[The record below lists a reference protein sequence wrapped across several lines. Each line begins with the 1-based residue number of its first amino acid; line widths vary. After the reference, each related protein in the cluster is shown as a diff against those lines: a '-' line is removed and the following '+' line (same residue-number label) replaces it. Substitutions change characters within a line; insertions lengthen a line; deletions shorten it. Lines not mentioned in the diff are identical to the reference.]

1 MGGADVVWTAHGHGN
16 DVRAAIVFVL
26 FTAQRA
32 VFRSFT
38 AVSSDRS
45 LAGIVQPYCPHFFW
59 YSRGAWQSSQLYFC
73 LIVLSSGD
81 DSLTV
86 ARSLHT
92 LESCAVTCELCWC
105 VPGKGDHRART
116 RPRRPPKK

>member
-45 LAGIVQPYCPHFFW
+45 LAGIVQPYCPQKKSLNLVRVKIHERREALWLWGYALSPLQLTLFHI
-59 YSRGAWQSSQLYFC
+59 RGSPVTQREY
-73 LIVLSSGD
+73 
-81 DSLTV
+81 
-86 ARSLHT
+86 
-92 LESCAVTCELCWC
+92 LEF
-105 VPGKGDHRART
+105 
-116 RPRRPPKK
+116 